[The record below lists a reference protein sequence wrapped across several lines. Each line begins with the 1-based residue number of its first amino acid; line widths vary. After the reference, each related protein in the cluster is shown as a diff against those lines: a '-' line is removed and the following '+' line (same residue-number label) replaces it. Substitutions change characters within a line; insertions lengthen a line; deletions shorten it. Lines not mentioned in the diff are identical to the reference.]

1 MQKARALAGLTVN
14 RNSGGG
20 MKKQGKPTTV
30 GVPVISL
37 NWVRRKSSGNL
48 KPSGT
53 RLVFQ

>member
-37 NWVRRKSSGNL
+37 NWIRRKSSGNL
-48 KPSGT
+48 KAPGT
-53 RLVFQ
+53 RLVF